1 MLLAPSHPATPNPE
15 AAMSPHRRAA
25 VVALSLLGPALSA
38 LAAQAPPA
46 PPLDSTLLAG
56 FRWRNVG
63 PANVGGGVSRVGGIP
78 SPSNTL
84 FVRGAA
90 GVLWNTTKPGTAFQP
105 VLHSVRS
112 LSV

>member
-56 FRWRNVG
+56 FRWRNVRA
-63 PANVGGGVSRVGGIP
+63 ANMGGRVSSVVGIP
-78 SPSNTL
+78 SPSQT
-84 FVRGAA
+84 FFGAPAA
-90 GVLWNTTKPGTAFQP
+90 GRSRQPTNAGTPSRP
-105 VLHSVRS
+105 VFEN
-112 LSV
+112 